1 MKILLSFPE
10 LQPRQKINKFGKRS
24 CIKILSNQVVIQGSS
39 EVDLGLLQHPRWSA
53 L

>member
-1 MKILLSFPE
+1 MICIIDMGPEFAFIL
-10 LQPRQKINKFGKRS
+10 
-24 CIKILSNQVVIQGSS
+24 ILVVVAVVVVIVVIVVISS